1 MLPVMTPLLKTNREN
16 QPIQQCD
23 LNLHRNLLIVTEKKG
38 RLSLVGISLVG
49 TGQ

>member
-23 LNLHRNLLIVTEKKG
+23 LNLLLIVTEKKG